1 MYFLTLC
8 VWRVVTA
15 VTESLRPSIETDTP
29 RLVQSTYDV
38 IALADGEENNKFNQ
52 FIKVCM

>member
-1 MYFLTLC
+1 MYLLTLC
-8 VWRVVTA
+8 EWRVVAA

>member
-1 MYFLTLC
+1 MYLPTLC
-8 VWRVVTA
+8 VWRVVAA

-29 RLVQSTYDV
+29 RLVQSTYDI
-38 IALADGEENNKFNQ
+38 IALADGEESNKFNQ

>member
-1 MYFLTLC
+1 MYLPTLC
-8 VWRVVTA
+8 VRRVVAA

-38 IALADGEENNKFNQ
+38 IALADGEESNKFNQ

>member
-1 MYFLTLC
+1 MYLPTLC
-8 VWRVVTA
+8 VWRVVA
-15 VTESLRPSIETDTP
+15 AITESLRPSIETDTP

-38 IALADGEENNKFNQ
+38 IALADGEESNKFNQ